1 MLINSYFIGKTVHE
15 SGFGDLNFEK
25 KAREILKTFLGVD
38 PYDKL
43 ISTYPAFKK
52 VKFTEKEIL
61 LK

>member
-15 SGFGDLNFEK
+15 KSFVDLNFER

-38 PYDKL
+38 PYDNL
-43 ISTYPAFKK
+43 VSTYPPFKK
-52 VKFTEKEIL
+52 VKFTEREIL